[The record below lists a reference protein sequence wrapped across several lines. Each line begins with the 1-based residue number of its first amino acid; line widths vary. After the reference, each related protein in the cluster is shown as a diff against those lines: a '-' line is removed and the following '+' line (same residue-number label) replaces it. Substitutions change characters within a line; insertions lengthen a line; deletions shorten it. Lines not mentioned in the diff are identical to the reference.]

1 MLTDFEI
8 DNETVMVAPLN
19 GFYATKTAGKQEIR
33 IAYVLEPEVLKKACH
48 ILIKG
53 IEEYNKI
60 KTR

>member
-1 MLTDFEI
+1 
-8 DNETVMVAPLN
+8 MVAPLN